1 MHEAATVRQPLA
13 AAAPVYVGR
22 FVGAARDSR
31 HLDRGDDERAIDLHE
46 ALGFEP
52 IAELAEGI
60 AEGLADA
67 WRYSAWRWIVA
78 AKA

>member
-1 MHEAATVRQPLA
+1 M
-13 AAAPVYVGR
+13 YVGR

-31 HLDRGDDERAIDLHE
+31 HLDRGDDERTKDLHE
-46 ALGFEP
+46 ALGVEF
-52 IAELAEGI
+52 IAEL